1 LIFWC
6 VVEGNI
12 AMAGTTRRSL
22 SLILGSVLFVCVFT
36 FVASAQ
42 KGEEKAASATVT
54 GCLQKGNEADVFVIT
69 GGDGKN
75 YELVSRNV
83 KLSAHVGH
91 KVRVSGTLM
100 EEESEEQE
108 GEAGDRW
115 TSKMYVRSLKVVSE
129 TCKQSE

>member
-1 LIFWC
+1 
-6 VVEGNI
+6 
-12 AMAGTTRRSL
+12 
-22 SLILGSVLFVCVFT
+22 
-36 FVASAQ
+36 VASAQ

-54 GCLQKGNEADVFVIT
+54 GCLQKGNEADVFAII

-115 TSKMYVRSLKVVSE
+115 TSKMYVRSLKMVSE

>member
-1 LIFWC
+1 
-6 VVEGNI
+6 
-12 AMAGTTRRSL
+12 MAGRTRKSL
-22 SLILGSVLFVCVFT
+22 SLILGSVLPVCVFT

-42 KGEEKAASATVT
+42 REEKEAASTTVT
-54 GCLQKGNEADVFVIT
+54 GCLQKGDEADVFAIT
-69 GGDGKN
+69 GENGKN

-108 GEAGDRW
+108 GEAGERW
-115 TSKMYVRSLKVVSE
+115 AGKMYVRSLKMVSE

>member
-1 LIFWC
+1 MPGAFKTLACKVMVSI
-6 VVEGNI
+6 
-12 AMAGTTRRSL
+12 L
-22 SLILGSVLFVCVFT
+22 SVFALT
-36 FVASAQ
+36 ASPQ
-42 KGEEKAASATVT
+42 EAAKVPRTTVT
-54 GCLQKGNEADVFVIT
+54 GCLQKGDEADVFAIT
-69 GGDGKN
+69 GENGKN

-108 GEAGDRW
+108 GDAGERW
-115 TSKMYVRSLKVVSE
+115 AGKMYVRSLKMVSE

>member
-1 LIFWC
+1 
-6 VVEGNI
+6 
-12 AMAGTTRRSL
+12 MAGRTRKSL
-22 SLILGSVLFVCVFT
+22 SLILGSVLPVCVFT

-42 KGEEKAASATVT
+42 KSEKEAASATVT
-54 GCLQKGNEADVFVIT
+54 GCLQKGDEADVFAIT
-69 GGDGKN
+69 GENGKS

-100 EEESEEQE
+100 GEESEEQE
-108 GEAGDRW
+108 GEAGERW
-115 TSKMYVRSLKVVSE
+115 AGKMYVRSLKMVSE

>member
-1 LIFWC
+1 MVGRTI
-6 VVEGNI
+6 
-12 AMAGTTRRSL
+12 TSL
-22 SLILGSVLFVCVFT
+22 SLILGSVLPVRVFT

-42 KGEEKAASATVT
+42 KNDEEAASTTLT
-54 GCLQKGNEADVFVIT
+54 GCLQKGDEADVFAIT
-69 GGDGKN
+69 GENGKN

-108 GEAGDRW
+108 GEAGERW
-115 TSKMYVRSLKVVSE
+115 AGKMYVRSLKMVSE
-129 TCKQSE
+129 SCK